1 LVFCR
6 ILPLQIQG
14 MAKLTGTM
22 EFTGSMGSV
31 SAYRM
36 RGVDKIVLRQKGGP
50 GKQQIK
56 NSPAFELTRRYNE
69 ECKGRMLLVKHIN
82 LAMQG
87 VRHLYD
93 YNCSGDMAAVCQQVQ
108 AADNSNPLGSRSV
121 LLSQAGFLLEGF
133 TINKYQPFDTV
144 VKYPLAAAIHRASGT
159 ASVSLP
165 ELVPGLHITNPKQQ
179 PLYRLVF
186 VLGLVPDIIYDE
198 SWKAYRPLPQAGT
211 GRVVVHTAWYTA
223 GENCPAQEIA
233 LQLTDYQPMEGQ
245 SLLVSAGIEYGQ
257 PKTGGYV
264 QGTKYAGAAKVL
276 KLG

>member
-1 LVFCR
+1 
-6 ILPLQIQG
+6 
-14 MAKLTGTM
+14 MAKLSGTLA
-22 EFTGSMGSV
+22 FTGSMGGV

-36 RGVDKIVLRQKGGP
+36 RGVEKIVLRQKGGP
-50 GKQQIK
+50 SKQQVK
-56 NSPAFELTRRYNE
+56 NSPVFALTRRYNE

-93 YNCSGDMAAVCQQVQ
+93 YNYSGALAAVCQQVQ
-108 AADNSNPLGSRSV
+108 AADTMNELGNRSV

-144 VKYPLAAAIHRASGT
+144 VKYPLAPTVNRASGT
-159 ASVSLP
+159 ALISLP

-186 VLGLVPDIIYDE
+186 ALGLVPDIIYDE
-198 SWKAYRPLPQAGT
+198 SWKVYRPVPAAGT
-211 GRVVVHTAWYTA
+211 GSVAVHTPWYTA
-223 GENCPAQEIA
+223 GENSPPQEIT
-233 LQLTDYQPMEGQ
+233 LQLTDYQPMQGQ
-245 SLLVSAGIEYGQ
+245 SILLSAGIEYGQ

-264 QGTKYAGAAKVL
+264 QGTKYAGAGKVL
-276 KLG
+276 KVG